1 MLDLSK
7 NLIVLSPKVAG
18 ACNELFE
25 EIWNLKPA
33 LRGRPSL
40 TMITSLVVFTGHCK
54 VDPETWDFSQD
65 DLRQAADD
73 AGGGGAADNLA
84 EQAGQSESVK
94 EDEFEISLSSEPFG
108 SLSALCMDLNEEL
121 EIEPNQ
127 ISKFLDNCRKV
138 RPATLAQGY
147 SQNARISKDIWQFWA
162 SEPFAGIRKNEVTPS
177 SIEARQS
184 VLELREL
191 NAQIAQMHNRSP
203 QGIHRF
209 RKELLQSES
218 DLADEG

>member
-1 MLDLSK
+1 MF
-7 NLIVLSPKVAG
+7 NLFFHGP
-18 ACNELFE
+18 
-25 EIWNLKPA
+25 
-33 LRGRPSL
+33 
-40 TMITSLVVFTGHCK
+40 LVVFTGHCK

-73 AGGGGAADNLA
+73 AGGAADNLA

-147 SQNARISKDIWQFWA
+147 SQNARISKGIWQLWA
-162 SEPFAGIRKNEVTPS
+162 SESFAGIRKNEATPS
-177 SIEARQS
+177 LIKARQS
-184 VLELREL
+184 ILELREL
-191 NAQIAQMHNRSP
+191 NAQTAQMHNRSP
-203 QGIHRF
+203 QGIHQF
-209 RKELLQSES
+209 RQDLLKSEF
-218 DLADEG
+218 DLADES